1 MPYTFAPYASLF
13 DNPQGPGDARPTA
26 LKIVEDEGL
35 VNNMTDKVMLVTGC
49 SSGLGIETA
58 KALHATGATLF
69 LHVRDLNKGEAVVKD
84 ILATSP
90 GKGKIELL
98 RFDLD
103 SLDSVRAGAADFL
116 KKSDN
121 RLNVLVNNAGV
132 MATPEGKTVDGF
144 ETQWA
149 VCHLAHFLLAN
160 LLLPALLASST
171 PAFASR
177 VVNVSSIG
185 HRFVAPNLDD
195 VNFSAGTKYQPW
207 LAYSNAKTA
216 NIWTAN
222 ALDRRYG
229 QKGVHALSLHPGGIM
244 TNLQVHVDPAM
255 MEAWNKPEIQRVML
269 SPAQGAATQV
279 WAAVGKAWEGKG
291 GKYLEDVQLSE
302 NVVGASANAS
312 ERGHAK
318 WAFDEESEE
327 KCWKISKEM
336 VGLKE
341 DV

>member
-1 MPYTFAPYASLF
+1 MTSTFAPYSSLF
-13 DNPQGPGDARPTA
+13 ENPQGPGDARPTA
-26 LKIVEDEGL
+26 LKVVEDEGR

-49 SSGLGIETA
+49 SSGIGIETA
-58 KALHATGATLF
+58 RALHATGATLF
-69 LHVRDLNKGEAVVKD
+69 MHVRDLKKGEAVVKD

-103 SLDSVRAGAADFL
+103 SLDSVRAGAAEFL
-116 KKSDN
+116 KKSDK
-121 RLNVLVNNAGV
+121 LNVLVNNAGV
-132 MATPEGKTVDGF
+132 MATPEGKTIDGF

-149 VCHLAHFLLAN
+149 VCHLSHFLLTN
-160 LLLPALLASST
+160 LLLPTLLASST
-171 PAFASR
+171 PSFASR
-177 VVNVSSIG
+177 VVNVSSTG
-185 HRFVAPNLDD
+185 HRFARPNLDD
-195 VNFSAGTKYQPW
+195 VNFATTPYEPW
-207 LAYSNAKTA
+207 LAYSNAKSA

-222 ALDRRYG
+222 ALERRYG
-229 QKGVHALSLHPGGIM
+229 ARGLHALSLHPGGIS
-244 TNLQVHVDPAM
+244 TGLQVHLDPALV
-255 MEAWNKPEIQRVML
+255 ASWSNPEILRTTL

-279 WAAVGKAWEGKG
+279 WAAIGKAWEGRG
-291 GKYLEDVQLSE
+291 GKYLEDVQLQEKQAAMSGNMAE
-302 NVVGASANAS
+302 KGYAP
-312 ERGHAK
+312 